1 MVLIRPKPDARE
13 RDHMTYTLWGSAHSL
28 YTGKIRSYLI
38 KKRIAFVERY
48 PSDPDF
54 AARVLPSVGMMVIP
68 VLETPDGTILQDSG
82 EMIDWLEAHQDGPQL
97 EPLCPVQQT
106 VSLLIDAFGSEN
118 LLPLAMHYRWTYR
131 AEQEQFLRAEFG
143 RTMAAGMSRTER
155 REAAARTMAFF
166 NGFLPNLGVT
176 EAVVPALEAAWFD
189 LIELLDEHF
198 QHHPYLLGGR
208 PCRADFGMMA
218 PMFAHLGRDPVPA
231 QIMKLRAPNLYR
243 WTERMNSALIT
254 DGEYPGYGD
263 EYAPA
268 GTVPDSLLP
277 VLRLIAADW
286 LPGLVADA
294 ACFND
299 WAADKPA
306 GTIVSRKGER
316 QVHPNVG
323 RVSFDWRG
331 TVMQRGSQPH
341 MLWMLAKAQ
350 AKAASL
356 AADAAD
362 RLGGVMAAVEGQA
375 LLDLPIS
382 RTIARRD
389 NVLVLT

>member
-1 MVLIRPKPDARE
+1 
-13 RDHMTYTLWGSAHSL
+13 MTYTLWGSAHSL

-48 PSDPDF
+48 PSDPEF
-54 AARVLPSVGMMVIP
+54 AARVLPAVGMMVIP
-68 VLETPDGTILQDSG
+68 VLETPDGTILQDTG
-82 EMIDWLEAHQDGPQL
+82 EMIDWLEVHETGPQL
-97 EPLCPVQQT
+97 EPDCPVQQT

-131 AEQEQFLRAEFG
+131 ADQEEFLRAEFG
-143 RTMAAGMSRTER
+143 RTMAAGLSRVDR

-176 EAVVPALEAAWFD
+176 DAVIPAMEAAWFD

-198 QHHPYLLGGR
+198 QHHPFLLGGR

-218 PMFAHLGRDPVPA
+218 PLFAHLGRDPVPA

-243 WTERMNSALIT
+243 WTERMNSALIA
-254 DGEYPGYGD
+254 DGEYPGYGED
-263 EYAPA
+263 YAAA
-268 GTVPDSLLP
+268 GSVPDSLLP

-286 LPGLVADA
+286 LPGLTADA
-294 ACFND
+294 SCFND
-299 WAADKPA
+299 WAANQPA
-306 GTIVSRKGER
+306 DTIVSRKGER

-350 AKAASL
+350 GRAARLTAAHADSL
-356 AADAAD
+356 AQLMGDA
-362 RLGGVMAAVEGQA
+362 GCQP
-375 LLDLPIS
+375 LLDLPIN
-382 RTIARRD
+382 RAMARRD
-389 NVLVLT
+389 NVLVLA